1 MRMQELNKWQH
12 ATRNIIIMTTSD
24 PTGGDKV
31 VYFGVINI
39 NENGRTIG
47 SVDIWRSL
55 LTKEMF
61 CEEKRLGVLEIVDYL
76 GMPKIDKDKKWA
88 VAISRNLKGHLR
100 WRLIK
105 IIEEGRMIF
114 MAADDNAVEVNVKNF
129 KIVDHQW
136 RSFLVEENVNRNME
150 VTDVSKNDPR

>member
-1 MRMQELNKWQH
+1 MQELNKWQL
-12 ATRNIIIMTTSD
+12 ATRIIIMTTSD

-39 NENGRTIG
+39 NENGRTVG

-61 CEEKRLGVLEIVDYL
+61 CEEKRLGILQIADYI

-88 VAISRNLKGHLR
+88 VAISRNRKGHLR

-105 IIEEGRMIF
+105 MIEEGKMTF
-114 MAADDNAVEVNVKNF
+114 TDADDNAIEVNVKDF
-129 KIVDHQW
+129 KIVEPW
-136 RSFLVEENVNRNME
+136 WWSFLVEENVNRNME
-150 VTDVSKNDPR
+150 VADVSNK